1 MIKSS
6 LLLTKYNQTKFYIE
20 YIIEPNDELEY
31 VFIVFESLI
40 HFQIKLKDT
49 KLQKKLEINFT
60 NILFERLYKKS
71 TSANLKS
78 LEFKLENVKEE
89 SNVNSQHISKV
100 ELEVKQLVNEY
111 KKTLININ
119 DLLV

>member
-6 LLLTKYNQTKFYIE
+6 LLLTEYNQTKFYIE
-20 YIIEPNDELEY
+20 YIIKPNDELEY

-49 KLQKKLEINFT
+49 KLQKKLQVNFT
-60 NILFERLYKKS
+60 NILFERLYNKS

-78 LEFKLENVKEE
+78 LTFNFEDVKDTIV
-89 SNVNSQHISKV
+89 SPQHINKI
-100 ELEVKQLVNEY
+100 ELEVNKLVNEY
-111 KKTLININ
+111 KNALSEINN
-119 DLLV
+119 LLV